1 MWCECDS
8 YPKTEANLDIAIMID
23 LPKGLMMLA
32 PASPIL
38 SSALVCASDFGRGHT
53 HSHARNLLTRYLVVT
68 LDDS

>member
-8 YPKTEANLDIAIMID
+8 YPKIEANLDVAIMID

-38 SSALVCASDFGRGHT
+38 
-53 HSHARNLLTRYLVVT
+53 
-68 LDDS
+68 